1 VLGTWT
7 QNGASGVT
15 FASGLSGIKCIT
27 VDPARANDN
36 YSINLAN
43 LVYGSGTHTGVF
55 LRWTAGTGSNSTG
68 YLIILGGNVTL
79 HKVTD
84 GVIGSALATT
94 APTDPA
100 AWRAAGVI
108 SAETVGSDA
117 VISASST
124 AGGSQ
129 SWTYTDTAASSP
141 FLTGKLGLAS
151 NSVGTP
157 ASFTGPILIKG
168 TAASTPANITSVTGP
183 ASAANTIRQG
193 EGSTIA
199 GTGFEASQSTGN
211 TDLDGTSL
219 TETAWSDTS
228 ITITGPSS
236 GEMFGTGKT
245 LTVTPATNAA
255 DSIAGQS
262 YLPPTGQSYITFD
275 AGGISGMS
283 AASIGYGITG
293 LAAGDQARFETTATK
308 VGAPST
314 TCTVTVEEG
323 TGNIELTNVT
333 SAGDYEFSAWFRD
346 ASDATD
352 SGESVITFDATVPVV
367 ASATINV
374 AGNQLT
380 ITLTENA
387 AIGAGGNGGITLTS
401 DGAAVTAT
409 YDSISTTDVIYD
421 LSRTVASSETIT
433 VDYVQPGAGITDTVG
448 NEVASFSGL
457 SVTNNANVAPT
468 DITLSSSYVYTTAG
482 ANAVVGTLG
491 TIDADAADTF
501 TYTLV
506 AGTGDTNNADFSI
519 SGSTLRADD
528 PGALG
533 VGSYSI
539 RVETD
544 DGISTPFAKALTIE
558 VRLPT
563 ASGQMVTDM
572 VSDMVTGMVV
582 GLTA

>member
-1 VLGTWT
+1 VW
-7 QNGASGVT
+7 
-15 FASGLSGIKCIT
+15 
-27 VDPARANDN
+27 
-36 YSINLAN
+36 
-43 LVYGSGTHTGVF
+43 
-55 LRWTAGTGSNSTG
+55 
-68 YLIILGGNVTL
+68 
-79 HKVTD
+79 
-84 GVIGSALATT
+84 
-94 APTDPA
+94 
-100 AWRAAGVI
+100 
-108 SAETVGSDA
+108 AETQTS
-117 VISASST
+117 
-124 AGGSQ
+124 
-129 SWTYTDTAASSP
+129 
-141 FLTGKLGLAS
+141 
-151 NSVGTP
+151 
-157 ASFTGPILIKG
+157 
-168 TAASTPANITSVTGP
+168 STPAEITSVTGP

-193 EGSTIA
+193 ESSTIA
-199 GTGFEASQSTGN
+199 GTGFEASQGAGN

-245 LTVTPATNAA
+245 LTVTPETNAA

-367 ASATINV
+367 ASAAINI

-380 ITLTENA
+380 LTLTENA
-387 AIGAGGNGGITLTS
+387 AIGAGGNGGVTLTS

-457 SVTNNANVAPT
+457 SVTNNANASPT
-468 DITLSSSYVYTTAG
+468 DITISNSYVYTTAG
-482 ANAVVGTLG
+482 TNAVVGTLG
-491 TIDADAADTF
+491 AIDGDAADTF

-506 AGTGDTNNADFSI
+506 SGTGDTNNADFSI